1 MKETHIAILKNFI
14 FDKKPLSQDEFY
26 VLRKDL
32 EDLIKLNYTEQNI
45 SKSLEDVIIGISN
58 LYSSEAHKK
67 FMSNPEFI
75 FQLGAFYALTSI
87 LDSDLSKKNDLD
99 ILNSLANKI
108 AHNDVLFAILE
119 TIKLNPAIK
128 KSEVEEMFY
137 ETGKIGYGK
146 FLNIYVELK
155 RNMFILTRI
164 GVRDEYL
171 YMTQLGDKLYDTAKA
186 MKEENEF

>member
-1 MKETHIAILKNFI
+1 M
-14 FDKKPLSQDEFY
+14 
-26 VLRKDL
+26 
-32 EDLIKLNYTEQNI
+32 
-45 SKSLEDVIIGISN
+45 
-58 LYSSEAHKK
+58 
-67 FMSNPEFI
+67 
-75 FQLGAFYALTSI
+75 
-87 LDSDLSKKNDLD
+87 
-99 ILNSLANKI
+99 ANKI